1 MVLTIISVFKS
12 TPVTCILIA
21 SRELP
26 FVIVRR
32 RWADGPEVAFCSQI
46 VLKGEKLKC
55 DPVIKPQEWDRRME
69 QNSPQEDGKNYW
81 KEEGGEQDNRG
92 EEENGQE

>member
-1 MVLTIISVFKS
+1 
-12 TPVTCILIA
+12 
-21 SRELP
+21 
-26 FVIVRR
+26 
-32 RWADGPEVAFCSQI
+32 
-46 VLKGEKLKC
+46 
-55 DPVIKPQEWDRRME
+55 ME